1 MIYIMC
7 PANLATGGPEVLHQL
22 GYKLNLLGIEANM
35 YYYNMKAGVDP
46 VCEVYRKYN
55 VPYSA
60 KIDATELNTVIVPEG
75 VITLVHQLKNCRVV
89 VWWLSVDYAKY
100 TDEDVE
106 YMRGNSNIYHLVQS
120 KYALEHLNNKLNITK
135 NVYYL
140 SDYLNSA
147 FFDPTIVVNDN
158 ERENVVLFN
167 PKKGVNKTAS
177 IVFSSD
183 YRIKWQALYGLT
195 PEGMRQV
202 MRKAK
207 VYIDFGE
214 HPGKDRIPR
223 EAAMCGCCVI
233 TNRNGSA
240 ANDTDVIIPD
250 KYKFDNDGEFAP
262 IFNCIHD
269 IFDNF
274 EERKKDFIPYAKKIS
289 REFNEFEQDI
299 VKFFAL
305 FYPDRIIDLN
315 TPDDYAAGMIEAI
328 QEGDYCK
335 ALLFLVNYRIKGYEE
350 NAILDILEVAIRMGI
365 NELAEARIC
374 AFRGLEKEPDNY
386 ELYLNLVQIS
396 VMTGDRNNCDQY
408 AKLALEYS
416 KGTPDWEYVSGVL
429 SELGY

>member
-35 YYYNMKAGVDP
+35 YYYNTKAGVDP